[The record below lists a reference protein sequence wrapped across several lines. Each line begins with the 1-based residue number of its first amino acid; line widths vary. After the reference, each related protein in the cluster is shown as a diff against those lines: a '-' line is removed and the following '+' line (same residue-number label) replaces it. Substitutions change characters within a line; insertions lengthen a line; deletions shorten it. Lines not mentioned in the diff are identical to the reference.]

1 MDDGNGGLKLCSNI
15 IKTSDLE
22 NNPNILGEY
31 NVAKYVDAFNKRAKA
46 LLEGFEPKIRKDILR
61 TDPTQCEQFSP
72 SELELKSFPAD
83 DLEEAMVLE
92 DQELEFWNRSGL
104 RPDKIWDGYK
114 LPTPDALDEIDEYED
129 KVRQLN
135 EKLKRAN
142 DPRVV
147 KTVNEEVNENDFVL
161 HKNFNIFD
169 LYHKKDNKL
178 NLAKPNMFAEHAAEY
193 DFMEIGLSKKMIE
206 MKREM
211 VVKFK
216 EQFRIPEAKKL
227 STIPNALL
235 MLEDFIKIEKAKEKV
250 KKEEEEEVFED
261 ENDD

>member
-1 MDDGNGGLKLCSNI
+1 
-15 IKTSDLE
+15 
-22 NNPNILGEY
+22 
-31 NVAKYVDAFNKRAKA
+31 
-46 LLEGFEPKIRKDILR
+46 
-61 TDPTQCEQFSP
+61 
-72 SELELKSFPAD
+72 
-83 DLEEAMVLE
+83 
-92 DQELEFWNRSGL
+92 
-104 RPDKIWDGYK
+104 
-114 LPTPDALDEIDEYED
+114 
-129 KVRQLN
+129 
-135 EKLKRAN
+135 
-142 DPRVV
+142 
-147 KTVNEEVNENDFVL
+147 
-161 HKNFNIFD
+161 
-169 LYHKKDNKL
+169 
-178 NLAKPNMFAEHAAEY
+178 MFAEHAAEY